1 MSLRSDFAAAL
12 KPLLPASIKIIDIPK
27 SLDGLEPNKPVV
39 MLYREQMTKAVNAQG
54 NYLNQFAVWIVTPY
68 VDPARS
74 EDSLD
79 TVLDQ
84 VIEAI
89 DDITWMNWSVAERST
104 FGDQQA
110 PAYKITVTVISNK

>member
-1 MSLRSDFAAAL
+1 MSIRSDFATAL
-12 KPLLPASIKIIDIPK
+12 KGILPSSIRIIDIPK
-27 SLDGLEPNKPVV
+27 SLDGLEANRPVV

-54 NYLNQFAVWIVTPY
+54 TYLNQFAVWIVTQY

-79 TVLDQ
+79 SVLDQ
-84 VIEAI
+84 VIDAI
-89 DDITWMNWSVAERST
+89 DDLDWMNWSVAERST